1 MNECIDIHTHIVPEN
16 FPPYAGKGKDVP
28 WPSMAPAHACH
39 RHVMISG
46 KLYRTVADGSW
57 SVPRRIEEMGAMRVT
72 RQAISPM
79 PELLSYWLPLD
90 DAKVMIRFLN
100 DEIARMIAAAPD
112 RFIGLGCVPLQDIT
126 AAVRELEHV
135 VQKLK
140 FSGVEIASHVN
151 GVSIGDA
158 RFEPFFA
165 EAERLGAAI
174 FVHALRPAGQD
185 RIVGAFAEQAV
196 CFPGDVALACAS
208 MITGGIA
215 SKHPKLRI
223 AFSHGG
229 GTMAILMPRLV
240 HAWNVFPKAKES
252 LPGIAR
258 HHRQAL
264 LLRRAGVR
272 SRSRQVLDQ
281 AVRLVAD
288 RARHRLP
295 VRAWRYKPIKDPGRS
310 EPGWRHAGRHHIVE
324 RAPLPR
330 IAGST
335 SLIEPG
341 STASAASSYGVGCAL
356 TITMR
361 APAALAISTAPA
373 TG

>member
-57 SVPRRIEEMGAMRVT
+57 SVPRRIEEMGAMQVT

-100 DEIARMIAAAPD
+100 DEIARMIGAAPD

-140 FSGVEIASHVN
+140 FAGVEIASHVN

-252 LPGIAR
+252 LPESPSTIAKR
-258 HHRQAL
+258 FFYDELVFEPR
-264 LLRRAGVR
+264 
-272 SRSRQVLDQ
+272 
-281 AVRLVAD
+281 AVRFLVESFGESQILVGTDYPFALGD
-288 RARHRLP
+288 TTPLETLAKTGLDEKILAAITSSNAR
-295 VRAWRYKPIKDPGRS
+295 RYLG
-310 EPGWRHAGRHHIVE
+310 
-324 RAPLPR
+324 L
-330 IAGST
+330 
-335 SLIEPG
+335 
-341 STASAASSYGVGCAL
+341 
-356 TITMR
+356 
-361 APAALAISTAPA
+361 PAAPR
-373 TG
+373 

>member
-1 MNECIDIHTHIVPEN
+1 
-16 FPPYAGKGKDVP
+16 
-28 WPSMAPAHACH
+28 
-39 RHVMISG
+39 
-46 KLYRTVADGSW
+46 
-57 SVPRRIEEMGAMRVT
+57 
-72 RQAISPM
+72 M

-100 DEIARMIAAAPD
+100 DEIARMIAAAPE
-112 RFIGLGCVPLQDIT
+112 RFIGLGCVPLQDIDSRHPMNST
-126 AAVRELEHV
+126 HV
-135 VQKLK
+135 VKTLK

-165 EAERLGAAI
+165 EAERLGASI

-215 SKHPKLRI
+215 SRHPKLRI

-252 LPGIAR
+252 LPESPGD
-258 HHRQAL
+258 HRAAL

-272 SRSRQVLDQ
+272 SGGGEVPGQ
-281 AVRLVAD
+281 AVRRLAD

-295 VRAWRYKPIKDPGRS
+295 VCARRLSSHEDSGKRKPRC
-310 EPGWRHAGRHHIVE
+310 RHHY
-324 RAPLPR
+324 RPSHR
-330 IAGST
+330 RT
-335 SLIEPG
+335 R
-341 STASAASSYGVGCAL
+341 AAS
-356 TITMR
+356 
-361 APAALAISTAPA
+361 
-373 TG
+373 